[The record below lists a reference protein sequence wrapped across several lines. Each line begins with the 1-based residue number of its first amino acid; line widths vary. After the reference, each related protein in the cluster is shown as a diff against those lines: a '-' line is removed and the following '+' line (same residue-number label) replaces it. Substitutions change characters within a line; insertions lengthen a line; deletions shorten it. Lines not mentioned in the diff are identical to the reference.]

1 MLIRI
6 HHLIID
12 EEPKLFISD
21 LLFLFSTRSHN
32 TKKSVVTSNTNKQ
45 SPFDNQLDKY
55 QCISNLYSRISIGLV
70 NRWNEFIYRYDPLES
85 ADNCDKK
92 LIEGLWQLYSVI
104 LIMVVAIISDF
115 IKGYNATQRNV
126 LVKWKFF
133 KNLVRREINKRNLS
147 GTTVWNAI
155 ANSMDPLNFLKNYL
169 KMLLFFTIETMTVPF
184 YIYREI
190 LAFKSCWSLGHC
202 GYHKSMVGFLFE
214 YIPLLC
220 GAIKETIRIYVFAL
234 TAPKKV
240 MDEIF
245 DDSSKSEH

>member
-21 LLFLFSTRSHN
+21 LLFLFSTKTLN
-32 TKKSVVTSNTNKQ
+32 TKKSVSTSATHQ
-45 SPFDNQLDKY
+45 PPFNNHLDKY
-55 QCISNLYSRISIGLV
+55 ECISNLYSRISIGIV

-85 ADNCDKK
+85 ADSCDKK
-92 LIEGLWQLYSVI
+92 LIQGLWQLFSVI

-133 KNLVRREINKRNLS
+133 KNLVRREINKRSLS

-155 ANSMDPLNFLKNYL
+155 KNSLDPLNFLKIYL
-169 KMLLFFTIETMTVPF
+169 KILLFFVIETMTVPF
-184 YIYREI
+184 YMFREI
-190 LAFKSCWSLGHC
+190 LAFRSCWSLGHC

-214 YIPLLC
+214 YIPLVC
-220 GAIKETIRIYVFAL
+220 GAVKEAIQIFLFAL

-240 MDEIF
+240 IDELF
-245 DDSSKSEH
+245 DDSSKAEH